1 MRAKLAT
8 IALCCAAGSAAAADN
23 GFYLG
28 AGASRSD
35 FDIASALDSK
45 DSGFKLIAGLRLLD
59 SFGVEA
65 NYTDHG
71 KAVLPSGI
79 ACIALVGV
87 DCPDTSNVS
96 AKTAAAYAVGFL
108 DFPLLDLFG
117 KAGLSTTSSKLR
129 TPNFPAFNDK
139 DSSTDFA
146 WGAGAQ
152 AHFGSLGVR
161 AEYEQHRIMGNEKL
175 GSVSLSF
182 VYTIL

>member
-1 MRAKLAT
+1 MRTRLAT

-23 GFYLG
+23 GVYLG
-28 AGASRSD
+28 AGAARSD
-35 FDIASALDSK
+35 FDLASALDSK
-45 DSGFKLIAGLRLLD
+45 DTGFKLIGGVRLLD
-59 SFGVEA
+59 SLGVEV

-87 DCPDTSNVS
+87 DCPDTTNVS
-96 AKTAAAYAVGFL
+96 ARTAAAYAVGFL
-108 DFPLLDLFG
+108 DFPLLDVFG
-117 KAGLSTTSSKLR
+117 KAGLSVTSSKLR
-129 TPNFPAFNDK
+129 TPNLPSFNDK

-182 VYTIL
+182 VYTFL